1 MKRYIKITCV
11 LALTALSLVQY
22 SCDKQ
27 LDVKAADVASEELQW
42 TSISDTKAGLIGMYG
57 LLRAAMYESNGH
69 WVFGEMRSGDFVSY
83 TRADLDAVHSHD
95 LKASYP
101 LLQTLTD
108 WRRFYAVINAAS
120 LFIER
125 APEVHEKDKRY
136 TEVNLKWDIAQART
150 IRAFTYFYMS
160 RIWGDL
166 PLLRKSFDDGEFLE
180 RPRNSK
186 ETVLAFAEQEL
197 LAAAEDLPY
206 VYGLSSDSYYDENF
220 SEWHGVL
227 FNKVTAYAVL
237 SHIAV
242 WQERYMQADVYSK
255 FVMENYGKIGL
266 DYASIGTLTNS
277 NGLFSVQSVL
287 GQILALRAPYVYSEA
302 TSTGHIEDLTLAEP
316 LVNKKNPS
324 IYVPKE
330 IITSLFPEPN
340 DSRFGIDTLSGLTR
354 TNYFTNFSGETPIFS
369 KIKVIRDGANSE
381 TAYTVFGSSLIFT
394 RLEEMTLLRAEILA
408 VLNQEAEA
416 TRLLNVVKTL
426 RKTNA
431 YTSRSSE
438 DLLTAIFQE
447 RRRELMGEGWR
458 WFDQVR
464 FNRIRPVDPQ
474 LVDLIKMDGIYW
486 PIAQQ
491 VLNNNSQLEQNS
503 YWK

>member
-1 MKRYIKITCV
+1 M
-11 LALTALSLVQY
+11 LTLVTLSISQY
-22 SCDKQ
+22 ACDKQ
-27 LDVKAADVASEELQW
+27 LDVKAADVASEEFQW

-83 TRADLDAVHSHD
+83 TRADLSAVHSHD

-101 LLQTLTD
+101 LIKTLTD

-125 APEVHEKDKRY
+125 APEVYEKDKRY

-160 RIWGDL
+160 RIWGDV

-180 RPRNSK
+180 RPRNTK

-206 VYGLSSDSYYDENF
+206 TYGLSSDSYYDENF
-220 SEWHGVL
+220 AEWHGVL
-227 FNKVTAYAVL
+227 FNKLTAYAVL

-255 FVMENYGKIGL
+255 FVLENYSSIAL
-266 DYASIGTLTNS
+266 DYSSIAELTGRDGVFS
-277 NGLFSVQSVL
+277 NQSL
-287 GQILALRAPYVYSEA
+287 NGQLLALRAPYLFSEA
-302 TSTGHIEDLTLAEP
+302 TATGHIEEWTLAAP
-316 LVNKKNPS
+316 LVNKKDPS
-324 IYVPKE
+324 IYVPKDT
-330 IITSLFPEPN
+330 ITSLFPEPN
-340 DSRFGIDTLSGLTR
+340 DTRFGIDTLSGLTR
-354 TNYFTNFSGETPIFS
+354 TNYFTNFNGETPIFS
-369 KIKVIRDGANSE
+369 KIKVIRDGATNE
-381 TAYTVFGSSLIFT
+381 AAYSVFGSSLLFT

-408 VLNQEAEA
+408 VLNQESEA
-416 TRLLNVVKTL
+416 IRLLNVIKAL
-426 RKTNA
+426 RQTTT
-431 YTSRSSE
+431 YTARSSE

-458 WFDQVR
+458 WYDQIR
-464 FNRIRPVDPQ
+464 FNRIHPVDP
-474 LVDLIKMDGIYW
+474 LMEELIDNDGIYW
-486 PIAQQ
+486 PLAGQ
-491 VLNNNSQLEQNS
+491 VLNNNSLLEQNS